1 MKMASPA
8 KFYAVA
14 DEHGYFA
21 PPPSSEHSLD
31 QRTPP
36 LAYRYPN
43 TSHPAAFYCGDPSC
57 SNAAECPS
65 SFSPSAPQKRVD
77 FRHHGFQSSGGK
89 YHDGNNHMSP
99 LAYRGYGRGGDE
111 SRKVSGD
118 SHRRFVYP
126 MSPVQSRQD
135 IEETASPSPVP
146 SSEPTPVDQ
155 SAKVSDDDL
164 NDKDILSGRGGGTN
178 THPGNKNFRQLVE
191 SYRSEYVLSKK
202 AAKREI
208 ARRIVNTIR
217 QDGGRFLKR
226 EGVTWREIG
235 DQKAREKTS
244 QALREGLAA
253 KMRQAYRD
261 SAVRSHMPILST
273 PPQYSP
279 HSVSGQVHERGAE
292 VYLETEPYDLF
303 QSTSPLKKRRLHYER
318 EQIIHI

>member
-1 MKMASPA
+1 M
-8 KFYAVA
+8 
-14 DEHGYFA
+14 
-21 PPPSSEHSLD
+21 
-31 QRTPP
+31 
-36 LAYRYPN
+36 
-43 TSHPAAFYCGDPSC
+43 
-57 SNAAECPS
+57 
-65 SFSPSAPQKRVD
+65 PQKRVD

-126 MSPVQSRQD
+126 MSPVQSCQD
-135 IEETASPSPVP
+135 IEETASPSHVP

-208 ARRIVNTIR
+208 A
-217 QDGGRFLKR
+217 DL
-226 EGVTWREIG
+226 
-235 DQKAREKTS
+235 KAREKTS